1 VYNGFKPARHLLPVV
16 HNNDSFLFVF
26 LQNESTTPPF
36 QEAFM
41 QRILITGA
49 NRGVG
54 LELVRQCLARGGR
67 VFAGCRHPQQSEAL
81 LKLSEIAKPNLT
93 LVKLDVVA
101 ERSLDEARR
110 LIGASVEALDLLF
123 NNAAISLG
131 DEQITGV
138 TAEKL
143 AETLRVNA
151 IGPVLVAQRF
161 FDLLKMGSSP
171 RLVNISSE
179 AGSIG
184 RMRHFRGYGY
194 YGSKAALNMY
204 TRSLSLDPNLS
215 GITVIALHPGWVR
228 TDMGGP
234 MAALSAEESAKKILA
249 VVDRLTPQDTGK
261 FYTYTGDEYPW

>member
-1 VYNGFKPARHLLPVV
+1 
-16 HNNDSFLFVF
+16 
-26 LQNESTTPPF
+26 
-36 QEAFM
+36 M

-54 LELVRQCLARGGR
+54 LELARQCLARGGR
-67 VFAGCRHPQQSEAL
+67 VFAGCRHPQKAEAL
-81 LKLSEIAKPNLT
+81 QKLAENAKPNLT
-93 LVKLDVVA
+93 LVQMDVTD
-101 ERSLDEARR
+101 ERSLDEARK

-123 NNAAISLG
+123 NNAAINLG
-131 DEQITGV
+131 DEAITGV
-138 TAEKL
+138 SAEKL

-161 FDLLKMGSSP
+161 FDLLKLGLSP
-171 RLVNISSE
+171 RLVNVSSE
-179 AGSIG
+179 AGSIE

-204 TRSLSLDPNLS
+204 TRSLALDPNLT
-215 GITVIALHPGWVR
+215 GVTVIALHPGWVR

-234 MAALSAEESAKKILA
+234 MATLSGEEFATKILS

>member
-1 VYNGFKPARHLLPVV
+1 
-16 HNNDSFLFVF
+16 
-26 LQNESTTPPF
+26 
-36 QEAFM
+36 M

-67 VFAGCRHPQQSEAL
+67 VFAGCRNPQQAESL
-81 LKLSEIAKPNLT
+81 QKLAEIAKPNLT
-93 LVKLDVVA
+93 LVQMDVTD
-101 ERSLDEARR
+101 ESSLDEARK
-110 LIGASVEALDLLF
+110 LVAASVEALDLLF
-123 NNAAISLG
+123 NNAAINLG

-138 TAEKL
+138 SAEKL

-161 FDLLKMGSSP
+161 FDMLKMGLSP
-171 RLVNISSE
+171 RLVNLSSE
-179 AGSIG
+179 AGSIE

-204 TRSLSLDPNLS
+204 TRSLALDPNLS
-215 GITVIALHPGWVR
+215 GVTVIALHPGWVR

-234 MAALSAEESAKKILA
+234 MATLSGEESAKKILS

>member
-1 VYNGFKPARHLLPVV
+1 
-16 HNNDSFLFVF
+16 
-26 LQNESTTPPF
+26 
-36 QEAFM
+36 M

-67 VFAGCRHPQQSEAL
+67 VFAGCRQPQRSDAL
-81 LKLSEIAKPNLT
+81 LKLAEIAKPNLT
-93 LVKLDVVA
+93 LVQLDVTD
-101 ERSLDEARR
+101 ERSLDEARKQV
-110 LIGASVEALDLLF
+110 GSSVEALDLLF
-123 NNAAISLG
+123 NNAAINLG
-131 DEQITGV
+131 DEQLTHV
-138 TAEKL
+138 SAAKL

-151 IGPVLVAQRF
+151 IGPLLVAQRF
-161 FDLLKMGSSP
+161 FDLLQAGDSP
-171 RLVNISSE
+171 RLVNVSSE
-179 AGSIG
+179 AGSIT

-204 TRSLSLDPNLS
+204 TKSLSLDPNLS
-215 GITVIALHPGWVR
+215 GVTVIALHPGWVR

-234 MAALSAEESAKKILA
+234 MATLSGEESARKILA

>member
-1 VYNGFKPARHLLPVV
+1 
-16 HNNDSFLFVF
+16 
-26 LQNESTTPPF
+26 
-36 QEAFM
+36 M

-54 LELVRQCLARGGR
+54 LELARQCLARGGR
-67 VFAGCRHPQQSEAL
+67 VFAGCRYPQQAEGL
-81 LKLSEIAKPNLT
+81 QKLAELAKPNLT
-93 LVKLDVVA
+93 LVQLDVTDKS
-101 ERSLDEARR
+101 SLDEARK
-110 LIGASVEALDLLF
+110 LVGASVEALDLLF
-123 NNAAISLG
+123 NNAAINLG
-131 DEQITGV
+131 DEHINNV
-138 TAEKL
+138 SAEKL
-143 AETLRVNA
+143 VETLRVNA
-151 IGPVLVAQRF
+151 IGPLLVAQRF
-161 FDLLKMGSSP
+161 FDMLKMGLSP

-179 AGSIG
+179 AGSIE

-204 TRSLSLDPNLS
+204 TRSLALDPHLS

-234 MAALSAEESAKKILA
+234 RASLSGEESAKKIIS